1 MYQESALDAADKSTL
16 DEKPTG
22 TLIAKKRYLIG
33 NSLGITSKA
42 WAGNT
47 AVTAGTTADG
57 SLDFWVP
64 KGASRFHFA
73 GGARFVHGSAMPQE
87 VVVPLVTVRV
97 SESDS
102 AKTKSVSISLL
113 GSTNKVV
120 TNTQRFE
127 FIQTDAVSE
136 RVLPRTVV
144 VSLRDGEKL
153 ISDEQTVTFDSNS
166 QLLDERKRSVFL
178 TVVSGNYDS
187 YKRYDLVMR
196 DAVTKVEVLRHQ
208 VQIDLAFGNDF

>member
-1 MYQESALDAADKSTL
+1 MYQESALDVADKSAL
-16 DEKPTG
+16 DEKPSG

-33 NSLGITSKA
+33 TDLGETPKA
-42 WAGNT
+42 WCGNT
-47 AVTAGTTADG
+47 AISAGTTPEG
-57 SLDFWVP
+57 SLDYWVP

-87 VVVPLVTVRV
+87 VVVPLVTVRE
-97 SESDS
+97 SEAEGS
-102 AKTKSVSISLL
+102 KTRSVSISLL

-136 RVLPRTVV
+136 RVLARTVV

-153 ISDEQTVTFDSNS
+153 ISDQQTLTFDSNS

-178 TVVSGNYDS
+178 TILSGNYES
-187 YKRYDLVMR
+187 HKRYDLVMR
-196 DAVTKVEVLRHQ
+196 DAVTKVEVLRQ
-208 VQIDLAFGNDF
+208 PVQIDLAFGNDF